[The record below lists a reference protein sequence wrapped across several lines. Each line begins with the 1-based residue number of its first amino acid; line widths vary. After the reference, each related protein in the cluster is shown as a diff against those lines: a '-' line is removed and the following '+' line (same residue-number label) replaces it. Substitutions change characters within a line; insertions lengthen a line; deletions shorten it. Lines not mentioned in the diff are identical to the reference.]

1 MRNHPCSTNRPR
13 WNRLRLKMLDKAN
26 WRCRKCGKAGRMEL
40 DHIQPVAH
48 GGKWWTESN
57 LMVLCRE
64 CHFLKTGAENRLNS
78 AEREAWADIVATET
92 VKVLK

>member
-1 MRNHPCSTNRPR
+1 MRKHPCSTDRPR
-13 WNRLRLKMLDKAN
+13 WNRLRQKMLDKAN

-64 CHFLKTGAENRLNS
+64 CHFLIKTGA
-78 AEREAWADIVATET
+78 
-92 VKVLK
+92 